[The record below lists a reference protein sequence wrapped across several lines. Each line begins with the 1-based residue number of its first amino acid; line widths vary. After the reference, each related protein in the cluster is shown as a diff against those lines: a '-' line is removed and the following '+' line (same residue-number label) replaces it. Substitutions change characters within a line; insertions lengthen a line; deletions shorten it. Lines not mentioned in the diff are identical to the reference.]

1 MIEDE
6 SASIKLDNFDET
18 LHLNHRLPSAHKI
31 NHERDFKYFGKETE
45 SIETSNQ
52 SQVDEN
58 EPIEIVISSKF
69 AKPAKLNELSINEYK
84 TSGDCSAREANLYKD
99 HSIISS

>member
-45 SIETSNQ
+45 SSDTKDNRKTQKI
-52 SQVDEN
+52 
-58 EPIEIVISSKF
+58 PIGQGKDSKKRSD
-69 AKPAKLNELSINEYK
+69 AK
-84 TSGDCSAREANLYKD
+84 
-99 HSIISS
+99 